1 MRAPRCGR
9 CLLLSAAA
17 VLLVA
22 CTGLA
27 PGRRGTEDASAR
39 AVLEAPTTAPIQTVN
54 NLTLVYATI
63 NDTHGALMIVDTG
76 AQRTILTPS
85 LLRRMNF
92 SVPDDAPRRKMYV
105 VGGQALDV
113 PFIRIAS
120 VRAGAAA
127 VENLEV
133 GVYDVAPRA
142 RAVDGLLGG
151 DFLRHFK
158 VTLDAQDRL
167 LRLEPLAR

>member
-1 MRAPRCGR
+1 
-9 CLLLSAAA
+9 
-17 VLLVA
+17 
-22 CTGLA
+22 
-27 PGRRGTEDASAR
+27 
-39 AVLEAPTTAPIQTVN
+39 
-54 NLTLVYATI
+54 
-63 NDTHGALMIVDTG
+63 MIVDTG

-85 LLRRMNF
+85 LLRRMNL

>member
-9 CLLLSAAA
+9 RLLLSAAA

-22 CTGLA
+22 CAGLA
-27 PGRRGTEDASAR
+27 PGRRGTEDAAAR
-39 AVLEAPTTAPIQTVN
+39 AVLEAPTTTPIQTVN
-54 NLTLVYATI
+54 NITLVYATI
-63 NDTHGALMIVDTG
+63 NGAHGALMIVDTG
-76 AQRTILTPS
+76 AQHTILTPA
-85 LLRRMNF
+85 LLRRMNVP
-92 SVPDDAPRRKMYV
+92 VPDGAPRRTMFV

-133 GVYDVAPRA
+133 GVYDVAPQA
-142 RAVDGLLGG
+142 RIVDGLLGG
-151 DFLRHFK
+151 DFLGRFK
-158 VTLDAQDRL
+158 ATLDAQARL
-167 LRLEPLAR
+167 LRLEPLR